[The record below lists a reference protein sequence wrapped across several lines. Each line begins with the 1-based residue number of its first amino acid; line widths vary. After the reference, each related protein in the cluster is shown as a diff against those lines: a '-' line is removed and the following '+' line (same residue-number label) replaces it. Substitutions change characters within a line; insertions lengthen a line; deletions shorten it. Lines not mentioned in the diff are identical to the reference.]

1 MVLGFG
7 LPFEV
12 NKQSVTIGPF
22 IKALYYYPTNSTA
35 FTNPNYPSYDIEGD
49 DVPIEPEQET
59 ADDLEDKRR
68 KRAANYRWNFY
79 QMLSNAAQL

>member
-22 IKALYYYPTNSTA
+22 IKALYYYPVKASA
-35 FTNPNYPSYDIEGD
+35 FTNPSLDIEED
-49 DVPIEPEQET
+49 NPAVEPEPE
-59 ADDLEDKRR
+59 EVEESKRR
-68 KRAANYRWNFY
+68 KRAAETRWGFY
-79 QMLSNAAQL
+79 NTLASAAEL

>member
-22 IKALYYYPTNSTA
+22 IKSLYLYPTNAAA
-35 FTNPNYPSYDIEGD
+35 FTNPSIDIQED
-49 DVPIEPEQET
+49 NPAIEPEQEP
-59 ADDLEDKRR
+59 ADDLENRKRR
-68 KRAANYRWNFY
+68 KRAAETRWNFY
-79 QMLSNAAQL
+79 STLSNAAHL

>member
-22 IKALYYYPTNSTA
+22 VKSLYYLPISA
-35 FTNPNYPSYDIEGD
+35 SNYTDPSIDIED
-49 DVPIEPEQET
+49 E
-59 ADDLEDKRR
+59 RR
-68 KRAANYRWNFY
+68 RRAASTRWNFY
-79 QMLSNAAQL
+79 NTLSTAATL

>member
-22 IKALYYYPTNSTA
+22 IKALYLYPFLASH
-35 FTNPNYPSYDIEGD
+35 FTNPTITDITDEYTPVSDESED
-49 DVPIEPEQET
+49 DS
-59 ADDLEDKRR
+59 EDNKRR
-68 KRAANYRWNFY
+68 KRAADTRWSFY
-79 QMLSNAAQL
+79 NTLSAAAEL

>member
-22 IKALYYYPTNSTA
+22 IKALYYYPTNSTE
-35 FTNPNYPSYDIEGD
+35 FTNPSYDIEIENP
-49 DVPIEPEQET
+49 PIEPEQEP
-59 ADDLEDKRR
+59 ADDLEDRRR
-68 KRAANYRWNFY
+68 KRAANTRWNFY
-79 QMLSNAAQL
+79 QMLSSAAQL